1 LRQSKYWYILNKNAE
16 KYTKI

>member
-1 LRQSKYWYILNKNAE
+1 LRKLNYWRIPNKNAE